1 MQKSVAILL
10 CVLLCI
16 FLIAGCTTSEKT
28 TTLPSITTTTAPSA
42 TAIATQ
48 SVVPP
53 KTTATPPPVTPAQTT
68 AVSSAT
74 VPAKTTTPST
84 IAAAT
89 PKRGGTFRYI
99 DPRSPATTLGWWAE
113 PGPPA
118 GLYACMM
125 MEGLISVDFAGTS
138 TPLLATSWTLAPD
151 LKSVTFNLRKGVK
164 FHDGSDFNAQ
174 VAKWN
179 IDQYIIAKISAAKDI
194 SSVDVIDDYTIK
206 MTLKQYTN
214 TLVSNTLAGIYMVSK
229 AAFDKGGKEGLRW
242 NPVGTGPFKF
252 VSYEP
257 DVVLKVVRFVD
268 YWDKPKPYLD
278 AIEARFIQ
286 DVLTAEA
293 SFTAG
298 EVDCVG
304 GDSAQQLYNLQQKGA
319 VITRV
324 YSGASTLIPDSK
336 NSKSIMAN
344 LKVRQAIDYAID
356 RDAIVKA
363 RGFGFWISTYQFAPP
378 EASAYIKDLPARTY
392 NPDKAK
398 QLLTEAGFPNGFKT
412 TIFGDSSTADKQA
425 AVAVQGYLSK
435 VNINAELKWLDFAGF
450 VQYVMGGWQDGM
462 LFCANGFNAGNLNFG
477 IDFVW
482 TQTAPFFPSVLKTD
496 ELQAM
501 VTASLNSKDYD
512 PALVQKALLY
522 MHDTAMFLP
531 LYCIT
536 RGHALK
542 PYVHDTGMDS
552 SLQLLMTWLPANTW
566 LSK

>member
-1 MQKSVAILL
+1 MKKSTAILL
-10 CVLLCI
+10 FVLLCA
-16 FLIAGCTTSEKT
+16 FLIGGCAAPTKT
-28 TTLPSITTTTAPSA
+28 TTAPPATTPIQTTVATQAPIPAKTTAAPPATTTVQTTAPSA
-42 TAIATQ
+42 TI
-48 SVVPP
+48 
-53 KTTATPPPVTPAQTT
+53 
-68 AVSSAT
+68 
-74 VPAKTTTPST
+74 PAKTTVPVTT
-84 IAAAT
+84 TGLT
-89 PKRGGTFRYI
+89 PKYGGTFKYI
-99 DPRSPATTLGWWAE
+99 DPRSPATTIGWWAE

-118 GLYACMM
+118 GLYACTML
-125 MEGLISVDFAGTS
+125 EGLISVDFSGTS
-138 TPLLATSWTLAPD
+138 TPLLATSWTVAPD

-179 IDQYIIAKISAAKDI
+179 IDQYIAAKLSSVKDI
-194 SSVDVIDDYTIK
+194 ASVDVVDDYTLK
-206 MTLKQYTN
+206 MNLKQYTN
-214 TLVSNTLAGIYMVSK
+214 TLVSNTIAGLYMVSK

-257 DVVLKVVRFVD
+257 DVVLKVSRFAD

-278 AIEARFIQ
+278 AIEAHFVQ
-286 DVLTAEA
+286 DILTAEA
-293 SFTAG
+293 SFEAG
-298 EVDCVG
+298 EVDAVG
-304 GDSAQQLYNLQQKGA
+304 GDSAQQLYDLQQKGA

-336 NSKSIMAN
+336 NAGSILAN

-363 RGFGFWISTYQFAPP
+363 RGFGFWIPTYQFAPP

-398 QLLTEAGFPNGFKT
+398 QLLAEAGYSNGFKT
-412 TIFGDSSTADKQA
+412 TIFGDSSTSDKQA
-425 AVAVQGYLSK
+425 TVAVQGFLSK
-435 VNINAELKWLDFAGF
+435 VNIDAELKWLDFAGF
-450 VQYVMGGWQDGM
+450 VNLVMGGWKDGM

-496 ELQAM
+496 ELQAL
-501 VTASLNSKDYD
+501 VTASLISKDYNV
-512 PALVQKALLY
+512 ALVQKALLY

-552 SLQLLMTWLPANTW
+552 SLQLLMSWLPANTW

>member
-1 MQKSVAILL
+1 MNKLVFVLVCLVL
-10 CVLLCI
+10 CV
-16 FLIAGCTTSEKT
+16 FLIAGC
-28 TTLPSITTTTAPSA
+28 A
-42 TAIATQ
+42 
-48 SVVPP
+48 
-53 KTTATPPPVTPAQTT
+53 TPAQTT
-68 AVSSAT
+68 TAPATVAPPQPGTATQAAVPAQNATTSPAAKPVQTTAALTSA
-74 VPAKTTTPST
+74 VPAKTTAPITNASS
-84 IAAAT
+84 T
-89 PKRGGTFRYI
+89 PKKGGTFRYI

-118 GLYACMM
+118 GLYACTML
-125 MEGLISVDFAGTS
+125 EGLISVDFSGTS
-138 TPLLATSWTLAPD
+138 TPLLATSWTIAQD

-179 IDQYIIAKISAAKDI
+179 FDQYIAARLSSVKDI
-194 SSVDVIDDYTIK
+194 TSVEAVDDN
-206 MTLKQYTN
+206 TLKLNLKQFTN

-257 DVVLKVVRFVD
+257 DVVLKVSRFAN
-268 YWDKPKPYLD
+268 YWDQPKPYLD
-278 AIEARFIQ
+278 AIEAHFVQ
-286 DVLTAEA
+286 DQLTAEA
-293 SFTAG
+293 SFEAG
-298 EVDCVG
+298 EVDAVG
-304 GDSAQQLYNLQQKGA
+304 GDSAQQFYNLQQKGA
-319 VITRV
+319 NITRV

-336 NSKSIMAN
+336 NPGSILAN

-392 NPDKAK
+392 SPDKAK
-398 QLLTEAGFPNGFKT
+398 QLLTDAGYPNGFKT
-412 TIFGDSSTADKQA
+412 TIFGDGSTSDKGA
-425 AVAVQGYLSK
+425 AVAIQGYLSK
-435 VNINAELKWLDFAGF
+435 VNINAELKWLDYAGF
-450 VQYVMGGWQDGM
+450 VNNVMGGWKDGM
-462 LFCANGFNAGNLNFG
+462 LLCSNGFNAGNLNFG

-501 VTASLNSKDYD
+501 VTASLNSKDYN

-536 RGHALK
+536 RGHAIK

-566 LSK
+566 ISK